1 MSYILIFTKGYLLN
15 FSFHYRMRLKKILV
29 CKSCQIH
36 NPFIWYIHR
45 FLLIFFWEGLFKF
58 CINNYRPKY
67 AVHTQIYIHLYTH
80 LSVIRMFCHLP
91 NFLSTEIRLL
101 CVCMPVSIT
110 VKVML
115 YSQIWSQYAFRNV
128 YYIAFWQK
136 NIINYWM
143 ESEPPCTMS
152 LTLLINT

>member
-67 AVHTQIYIHLYTH
+67 AVHTQIHMHLYTH
-80 LSVIRMFCHLP
+80 IWVVSACSVTYQIFWVLRSDYCMCACLWISLWKLCYIPKYEVNMLLEMF
-91 NFLSTEIRLL
+91 IILL
-101 CVCMPVSIT
+101 CDRKI
-110 VKVML
+110 
-115 YSQIWSQYAFRNV
+115 
-128 YYIAFWQK
+128 
-136 NIINYWM
+136 
-143 ESEPPCTMS
+143 S
-152 LTLLINT
+152 LTTEWNMSHHVPCLSHCW